1 MVGSLRHFR
10 SFFPII
16 ANRLHGCFAAFQVF
30 VIIVVALKSIKT
42 IACSQFLENEDNLNK
57 EERAFVET
65 NPGLFDPELVS
76 AGKKRPNEDEDANA
90 SKKRKTLSDEVR
102 LSLV

>member
-1 MVGSLRHFR
+1 MVSSLRHFR

-16 ANRLHGCFAAFQVF
+16 ANGPYKCFAAFQVF
-30 VIIVVALKSIKT
+30 VMIVVVLKSFKT

-57 EERAFVET
+57 EERAFIET

-76 AGKKRPNEDEDANA
+76 AGKKRTNADEDANA
-90 SKKRKTLSDEVR
+90 SKKNDKLRVTR
-102 LSLV
+102 